1 MSNNFSFENSFK
13 AFETLISSIKTDIK
27 KKVFSVLGYSES
39 AISKRLMQ
47 RFVELEQYPFKRRFI
62 KNPVQG
68 KGLVFKGE
76 LIKLDYIKYDS
87 LNGEISVKAS
97 YLGKSIIKFLI
108 QWFYVLLFHIEAL
121 LFFTKKYNNKSTIVF
136 GVDIPPLFDYINK
149 DKEFIDFCKNG
160 PIAPL
165 NDASSLIVEC
175 KQNYISKQPNY
186 IQYHNNPLRILIRRN
201 GISITDFLF
210 FIALHIKSAFLY
222 FKSIFSFSLMAILD
236 VDFAQHAMIVNLDKR
251 RSIESVITT
260 VSNIFS
266 QPLWMSS
273 LLNKSFRSHMVW
285 YSQNSIFI
293 FTNKTGVFKDADPV
307 FRYIMVDETWVWTK
321 KFSDLLKIKGVC
333 GIFHEVGP
341 ITWHLP
347 RQEKARI
354 TSNNSLHICIFDIT
368 PIHDKMAETIGVAR
382 LNGSSLPKEYER
394 FDYLN
399 PETIS
404 KFVTDIVSTVK
415 LLESENGRRISVSL
429 KHKREHVEKHDNRY
443 LNLIKDMV
451 NNDEISLIDSRVNL
465 YSLIS
470 NIDVA
475 IVVPYTSVA
484 YVADS
489 LNVPSIYFDPN
500 QEIIPIYEETN
511 NIAFASG
518 KDDLKEKL
526 RILFS

>member
-1 MSNNFSFENSFK
+1 MPNSFSFENSFN
-13 AFETLISSIKTDIK
+13 AFDTLISSVKIDIK

-39 AISKRLMQ
+39 AIIKRLMQ
-47 RFVELEQYPFKRRFI
+47 RFVELEQYPFRRRFI
-62 KNPVQG
+62 KNPVQERE
-68 KGLVFKGE
+68 LVFKGE

-121 LFFTKKYNNKSTIVF
+121 FFFTKKYNNKSTIVF

-149 DKEFIDFCKNG
+149 DKEFIVFCKNG

-210 FIALHIKSAFLY
+210 FVALHVKSAFLY

-236 VDFAQHAMIVNLDKR
+236 IDFAQHAMIVNLDKK
-251 RSIESVITT
+251 RSIESIVTT

-285 YSQNSIFI
+285 YSQNSMFL
-293 FTNKTGVFKDADPV
+293 FTNETGVFKHVDPV
-307 FRYIMVDETWVWTK
+307 FSYIMVDESWVWTK
-321 KFSDLLKIKGVC
+321 GFTDQLKIKGVC

-341 ITWHLP
+341 ITWNLP
-347 RQEKARI
+347 RQEK
-354 TSNNSLHICIFDIT
+354 TSIISSSLHVCIFDIT
-368 PIHDKMAETIGVAR
+368 PGNDKIAETIGVAR
-382 LNGSSLPKEYER
+382 LDSSSLSKEYER

-399 PETIS
+399 PKTIS

-415 LLESENGRRISVSL
+415 LLESENGRKISVSL
-429 KHKREHVEKHDNRY
+429 KHKREHAEKHDKRY
-443 LNLIKDMV
+443 LNLIKNMV
-451 NNDEISLIDSRVNL
+451 NNDEISLIDPRVNL

-475 IVVPYTSVA
+475 IMVPYTSVA

-500 QEIIPIYEETN
+500 QEVIPIYEETN